1 MKAQHPGGAARPHVA
16 AFASSARRVLA
27 GRHVSRPGRLTVAR
41 GRAIGGRFALT
52 MMVVLVA
59 SLAAGSAA
67 IGATTAPTFAR
78 ADYELFG
85 NNYDVGDFNG
95 DGSLDLA
102 GAGGPA
108 AKVRLNNGAGAFGA
122 LAEYPVGGGNSQDLA
137 AGDFNGDG
145 RVDLVLTINDPQIGV
160 SLLRGNGD
168 GTFAAPVTFPNTS
181 GFDSPAVDAVDLN
194 NDGKL
199 DVVIAHEIAC
209 YTAPCVTTDLISVM
223 IGNGDGTFQPSRE
236 IPVGRGMSEIAV
248 GDYNRDGFKDLAIAG
263 TQGQVYRMYGVGDG
277 TFVQQPTLIA
287 VVDQSFIPVT
297 DIDVADFNGD
307 SIQDLVAAVPHN
319 GSRTAILIGN
329 ADGTFRPSVVLTSP
343 TLNQPQQQAV
353 ADYNGDGFHDLA
365 LSLGDGNQGLMQI
378 RNGNGDG
385 TFQAPVTYLVPP
397 PTSSL
402 GGIFILSANLNG
414 DAKPDI
420 VLNIGG
426 AFPSFAVL
434 LNSTGQ
440 APPPTPGAPTLLS
453 PAQDATP
460 AQPVSFDWTDV
471 TAATAYRIQ
480 VDDSNNFAA
489 PLAIDR
495 VVSASQFTSSTPLNT
510 GRRHWW
516 RVRGINSAGTAGAW
530 SSTRRFTPQAAALTL
545 SSVTLNPTNVVGGN
559 TAQGTAFLTGAAPA
573 GGAVV
578 TLSSSSSVA
587 TVPASVTVAAGA
599 SSASFSVTTASVSTS
614 IGVTI
619 TGAYSGATQ
628 SATLT
633 VTPPPPP
640 PGPASLSVSPATVEG
655 GNPVTGTVF
664 LSTGAPAGGLVVSL
678 SSSNTAAATVP
689 ATMMVHGGL
698 SSGTFPVSTLAGPT
712 TRTTTITASA
722 NGVSRTAQLTVTP
735 SAAASLSTV
744 AVSPASVIGG
754 ASSHGTVT
762 LTSPAPTGGFAVSLS
777 SSNAAA
783 SFPAGV
789 SIAQGTTSATFA
801 ITTSAVTASTPVTI
815 TASAA
820 GVTRTATLT
829 VNPQP
834 QTATLTVTA
843 TGRGGERVT
852 SNPAGINV
860 AVGSSGSASFA
871 TGTTIT
877 LSATNS
883 RDVIW
888 SGACSSGGNKTKTC
902 TFTLTGNAAI
912 TANVQ

>member
-1 MKAQHPGGAARPHVA
+1 MWSAGRWGHGSAGNRLLRDLVRIEWMKA
-16 AFASSARRVLA
+16 
-27 GRHVSRPGRLTVAR
+27 RHAR
-41 GRAIGGRFALT
+41 GVGLPHALALV
-52 MMVVLVA
+52 VVLVA
-59 SLAAGSAA
+59 SLVAGGGAA
-67 IGATTAPTFAR
+67 GATTAPSFAR
-78 ADYELFG
+78 ADYDLFG
-85 NNYDVGDFNG
+85 NNYALGDFNG
-95 DGSLDLA
+95 DGRPDLA
-102 GAGGPA
+102 GAGGPV
-108 AKVRLNNGAGAFGA
+108 AKVRLNNGAGTFGA
-122 LAEYPVGGGNSQDLA
+122 LAEYPVAGGDSQDLA

-145 RVDLVLTINDPQIGV
+145 RLDLVLTINNPQIGA

-181 GFDSPAVDAVDLN
+181 GFDSPAVAAVDLN

-199 DVVIAHEIAC
+199 DVVIAHQIAC
-209 YTAPCVTTDLISVM
+209 YVAPCVVTDLISVM
-223 IGNGDGTFQPSRE
+223 IGNGDGTFQASRE
-236 IPVGRGMSEIAV
+236 IPVGRGMSEMAV
-248 GDYNRDGFKDLAIAG
+248 GDYNRDGFKDLAIGG
-263 TQGQVYRMYGVGDG
+263 TQGQVYLLHGVGDG
-277 TFVQQPTLIA
+277 TFVQQPTVTA
-287 VVDQSFIPVT
+287 VVDTFFIPVT

-307 SIQDLVAAVPHN
+307 SIQDLVVSVPHN

-329 ADGTFRPSVVLTSP
+329 GDGTFRTPLVLTSP
-343 TLNQPQQQAV
+343 QLNLPQQAAV
-353 ADYNGDGFHDLA
+353 ADYNGDGFQDLA
-365 LSLGDGNQGLMQI
+365 LSLGDGSFGLMQI

-385 TFQAPVTYLVPP
+385 TFQAAVHLLQPP

-402 GGIFILSANLNG
+402 GSIFIASANLNG

-434 LNSTGQ
+434 LNSTGV

-460 AQPVSFDWTDV
+460 AQPVAFDWTDV
-471 TAATAYRIQ
+471 AAATAYRIQ
-480 VDDSNNFAA
+480 IDNSNSFSA
-489 PLAIDR
+489 PLVVDR
-495 VVSASQFTSSTPLNT
+495 VVSASQFTGATLNT
-510 GRRHWW
+510 GQRHWW
-516 RVRGINSAGTAGAW
+516 RVRGINAAGTAGAW
-530 SSTRRFTPQAAALTL
+530 SSTRRFTPQAGPLTL
-545 SSVTLNPTNVVGGN
+545 SSVTLNPINVVGGN
-559 TAQGTAFLTGAAPA
+559 TSQGTAFLTGAAPA

-578 TLSSSSSVA
+578 TLSSSSSAA
-587 TVPASVTVAAGA
+587 TVPASVTVPAGA
-599 SSASFSVTTASVSTS
+599 SSATFTVNTASATASTS
-614 IGVTI
+614 ATI
-619 TGAYSGATQ
+619 TGAFGAVTR

-633 VTPPPPP
+633 VTPPLPPI
-640 PGPASLSVSPATVEG
+640 GPASLAVSPATVEG

-664 LSTGAPAGGLVVSL
+664 LSLGAPAGGLVVSL

-689 ATMMVHGGL
+689 ATMIVHGGL
-698 SSGTFPVSTLAGPT
+698 SSGTFPVSTLAGPV

-722 NGVSRTAQLTVTP
+722 NGVSRTADLTVTP

-744 AVSPASVIGG
+744 AVSPASVTGG
-754 ASSHGTVT
+754 ASSQGTVT
-762 LTSPAPTGGFAVSLS
+762 LTSPAPAGSVAVSLS
-777 SSNAAA
+777 SGNAAA
-783 SFPAGV
+783 TVPGSV
-789 SIAQGTTSATFA
+789 SVAQGATSATFA
-801 ITTSAVTASTPVTI
+801 IATSAVTASTPVTI
-815 TASAA
+815 TASTG

-829 VNPQP
+829 VNPQA

-883 RDVIW
+883 RDVVW

-902 TFTLTGNAAI
+902 TFTLNANASV